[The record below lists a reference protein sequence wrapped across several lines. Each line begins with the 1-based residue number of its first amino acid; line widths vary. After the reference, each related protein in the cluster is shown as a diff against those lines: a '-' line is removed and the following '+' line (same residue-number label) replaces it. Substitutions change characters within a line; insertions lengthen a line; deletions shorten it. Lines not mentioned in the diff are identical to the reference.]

1 MGVPPLELQQLGII
15 RCEARTLRESRAL
28 YVYWNREAKTVH
40 FAGDGRDA
48 ATAATAA
55 TIATTVKPD
64 CLIRESL
71 ADFYPRPFTVA
82 SCVVYERDGAPSL
95 PMNAPNDLLA
105 CEWSDFACDGL
116 IVHVLLRFV

>member
-1 MGVPPLELQQLGII
+1 MGVPPLDLQQLGII
-15 RCEARTLRESRAL
+15 RCEAPTLRASRAL

-40 FAGDGRDA
+40 IAGDGRDA
-48 ATAATAA
+48 ATAATV
-55 TIATTVKPD
+55 ATTVKPD